1 MSEKRPTV
9 QKRRSDQSAAAS
21 HKQLAKSFLE
31 EINKEQPNLIA
42 SSGEKLMTY
51 DHGIWRELTDAE
63 TVKVNDQLSD
73 LVQHELPGAIPFA
86 TFNSVRKY
94 LYQIRSHYR
103 SLREFD
109 QDPALFAFRNGVL
122 DTACGAFR
130 PHSPNHWITNARE
143 YDYDPDATAPRFQRF
158 LREVFLDQEGG
169 ETDADLIHLVQEAFG
184 YCLCPHLRA
193 NRVFYLMGEGANGK
207 SVLLSVL
214 ARMVGREN
222 VAEGFDVAK
231 LNDETNAALLH
242 RKLVAIQCEM
252 DADTVLPDGKLKA
265 MASGEPLVG
274 KLLYENKF
282 TFSPY
287 ATLLLT
293 GNNLPSTRD
302 KSGGFWRRT
311 IVIPFHAHFVDAPT
325 ARQGARAADPNLDL
339 RLAEELPGVFNWAYE
354 GLQRLRD
361 NEWRFTEAKSSVA
374 ATELFR
380 LETDSVLS
388 WATSCITHREGETPS
403 RWSCTDLY
411 ERYSEYCRG
420 AGLRTLSA
428 QKFYKRMKQMVEGEE
443 LDVQITPS
451 RMAKGAGYEGNFAVS
466 ERPAEEFAED
476 SKRQSGAAMAE
487 LVNGAE
493 MEETTW

>member
-1 MSEKRPTV
+1 MSEKRTTV

-31 EINKEQPNLIA
+31 DINKEQPSLIA

-51 DHGIWRELTDAE
+51 DNGIWRELTDAE

-103 SLREFD
+103 SIREFD

-122 DTACGAFR
+122 DTARGEFR
-130 PHSPNHWITNARE
+130 PHSPDHWITNARE
-143 YDYDPDATAPRFQRF
+143 YDYDPDAKAPRFQRF

-169 ETDADLIHLVQEAFG
+169 ETDADLIRLVQEVFG

-252 DADTVLPDGKLKA
+252 NANTVLPDGKLKT
-265 MASGEPLVG
+265 MASGESLVG

-282 TFSPY
+282 SFSPY

-311 IVIPFHAHFVDAPT
+311 IVIPFHACFVDAPT

-339 RLAEELPGVFNWAYE
+339 RLARELPGVFNWAFE

-361 NEWRFTEAKSSVA
+361 NEWRFTEARSAVA
-374 ATELFR
+374 ATEMFR

-388 WATSCITHREGETPS
+388 WARGCITRRGGHKPS
-403 RWSCTDLY
+403 RWSCSELY
-411 ERYSEYCRG
+411 ERYSEYCRST
-420 AGLRTLSA
+420 GLQALSS
-428 QKFYKRMKQMVEGEE
+428 QRFYKRLNQIVTGEE
-443 LDVQITPS
+443 LDVQIRPS
-451 RMAKGAGYEGNFAVS
+451 RMSKGAGYEGNFTVS
-466 ERPAEEFAED
+466 DRPVEEFAGD
-476 SKRQSGAAMAE
+476 VDRRVVAGTSA
-487 LVNGAE
+487 LVE
-493 MEETTW
+493 TPETEETTW